1 MAENWLKEGVLCSFD
16 ELVRIE
22 KGPQVVELECN
33 DANLS
38 NDVSHANYQIG
49 KRDALGKIIR
59 PADVPAADKT
69 AVDRA
74 VASDARKGIYG
85 VVNNGETMSVVDRK
99 AFHAPFMWKIYQWQE
114 TAEVNDKTG
123 DPIEKFVKV
132 DEVAG
137 KDEALAQAQALFEEM
152 Q

>member
-59 PADVPAADKT
+59 PDDVDAASKPAL
-69 AVDRA
+69 DRV
-74 VASDARKGIYG
+74 VARDARLGIYG
-85 VVNNGETMSVVDRK
+85 VVNHGETMAVVDRK
-99 AFHAPFMWKIYQWQE
+99 AIHAPYLWKIYQWQDSGE
-114 TAEVNDKTG
+114 LDDVTGESVFRFIKVN
-123 DPIEKFVKV
+123 
-132 DEVAG
+132 EVAG
-137 KDEALAQAQALFEEM
+137 KDQALAQAQALFEEM

>member
-1 MAENWLKEGVLCSFD
+1 MAEQWLKEGVLCSFD

-49 KRDALGKIIR
+49 TRDAMGKIIR
-59 PADVPAADKT
+59 PSEAAAEHKV

-74 VASDARKGIYG
+74 VASDARKGVYG
-85 VVNNGETMSVVDRK
+85 VVNKGETMSVVDRK
-99 AFHAPFMWKIYQWQE
+99 AIHAPFMWKIYQWQE
-114 TAEVNDKTG
+114 TDEFNEKT
-123 DPIEKFVKV
+123 DEPIEKFVKV
-132 DEVAG
+132 GEVAG
-137 KDEALAQAQALFEEM
+137 KDEALAQARALFEEM

>member
-1 MAENWLKEGVLCSFD
+1 MAENWLKEGVLCSFG

-38 NDVSHANYQIG
+38 NKVSHANYQIG

-59 PADVPAADKT
+59 PDDVDAASKPAL
-69 AVDRA
+69 DRV
-74 VASDARKGIYG
+74 VARDARLGIYG
-85 VVNNGETMSVVDRK
+85 VVNHGETMAVVDRK
-99 AFHAPFMWKIYQWQE
+99 AIHAPYLWKIYQWQDSGE
-114 TAEVNDKTG
+114 LDDVTG
-123 DPIEKFVKV
+123 EKIYKFIKV